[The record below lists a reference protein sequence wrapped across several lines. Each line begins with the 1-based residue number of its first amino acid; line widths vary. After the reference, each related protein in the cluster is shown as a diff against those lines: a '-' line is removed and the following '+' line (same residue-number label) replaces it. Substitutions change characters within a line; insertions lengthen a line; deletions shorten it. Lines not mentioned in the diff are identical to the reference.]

1 MFKLV
6 FNSLSYIYEL
16 TRLVQKTLWFSSSF
30 FDLFLAFQFILD
42 ACHCQIGRL
51 FANGQHLV
59 QSLTLLLLYI
69 SHSKS
74 LHQLVY
80 NKSISLDLLYFE
92 IFPSGVNISCIGIC
106 DNSIK
111 DFWKIFNL
119 QTPASIWKSCQAV

>member
-16 TRLVQKTLWFSSSF
+16 TRRVQKTLWFSSSF

-80 NKSISLDLLYFE
+80 NITRFIVL
-92 IFPSGVNISCIGIC
+92 
-106 DNSIK
+106 
-111 DFWKIFNL
+111 
-119 QTPASIWKSCQAV
+119 